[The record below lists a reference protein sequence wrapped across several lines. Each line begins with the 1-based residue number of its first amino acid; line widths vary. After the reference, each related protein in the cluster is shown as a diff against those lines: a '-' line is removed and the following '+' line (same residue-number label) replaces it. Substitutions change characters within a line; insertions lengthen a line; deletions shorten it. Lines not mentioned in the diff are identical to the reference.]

1 MAGCGLLVEISQF
14 ECGKIV
20 KELRCPICHSA
31 FQENLQGLVC
41 ANRHQFDRSKEG
53 YFNLLPVQNK
63 NSLTPGDTKEQLKAR
78 REFLQ
83 AGFFNPLHSKILS
96 LIDASSKSVL
106 DLGCGE
112 GYFTRALAA
121 HLPYAEIYGVDIAK
135 AGMAMAARSA
145 KSLPNITHLVA
156 SNFDLPLQDQ
166 SMDVIL
172 RVLAPSKDS
181 ELQRVLKPDGK
192 LLIVIPGEQHLIELR
207 KKIYPEIRPL
217 QPRPEVENFM
227 LKDEY
232 NVSFKLE
239 INDLN
244 PLQSLLDMT
253 PFAWK
258 LNQQKKDLIL
268 SSQLNDSADFSI
280 GVYEKI
286 SI

>member
-1 MAGCGLLVEISQF
+1 MRI
-14 ECGKIV
+14 
-20 KELRCPICHSA
+20 LRCPLCQSS
-31 FQENLQGLVC
+31 FQQNAQGLVC
-41 ANRHQFDRSKEG
+41 ANQHQFDRSKEG

-83 AGFFNPLHSKILS
+83 SGFFDPLKSKILP
-96 LIDASSKSVL
+96 LMDSSSHSVL

-112 GYFTRALAA
+112 GYFTRALAT
-121 HLPYAEIYGVDIAK
+121 HLPDAEVYGVDIAK
-135 AGMAMAARSA
+135 AGIAMAAKA
-145 KSLPNITHLVA
+145 GKSFPNAIHIVA

-181 ELQRVLKPDGK
+181 ELQRVLKPAGK

-217 QPRPEVENFM
+217 QSLPEIEGFG
-227 LKDEY
+227 LK
-232 NVSFKLE
+232 E
-239 INDLN
+239 ITSVQFSLGFNQLCQV
-244 PLQSLLDMT
+244 QSLLEMT

-258 LNQQKKDLIL
+258 LNKQRSDLIL
-268 SSQLNDSADFSI
+268 SDPLTDSADFLI
-280 GVYEKI
+280 GVYKK
-286 SI
+286 SGF